1 MSQESVEASYR
12 RKLASNPDGEMDYIT
27 LQVSHPLLSKTYYL
41 VRGLQ
46 ELTATLETGET
57 ITFEPT
63 PMEASGAA
71 NNNDMDQTT
80 TFTLPDVG
88 NLLDDELD
96 NIPMDS
102 TELPKFIFRR
112 YVSTDLSYPADG
124 PVVYEA
130 QTIAQDKGRFSA
142 NLGTPMLNQ
151 RSTGI
156 LMTPKEIPLLRG
168 LLIT

>member
-1 MSQESVEASYR
+1 
-12 RKLASNPDGEMDYIT
+12 
-27 LQVSHPLLSKTYYL
+27 
-41 VRGLQ
+41 
-46 ELTATLETGET
+46 
-57 ITFEPT
+57 
-63 PMEASGAA
+63 MEASGAA

-124 PVVYEA
+124 PVAYEA